1 MDELKFDIPSPA
13 DDDLVLDYE
22 DMIVTIMEKTGLDKS
37 VVSSVLDAESDY
49 MEQIGILM
57 TSSSEW

>member
-1 MDELKFDIPSPA
+1 MEELKFDIQSPA

-22 DMIVTIMEKTGLDKS
+22 DMIVTIMEKTGLDKN

-49 MEQIGILM
+49 MEQVGILM
-57 TSSSEW
+57 TSDSEW